1 MWLYVQYGFCLVALT
16 LFSIHDVRKRTVRLR
31 WVLMSVMGTMM
42 LRLFYSP
49 SPWWTYLLA
58 GISIT
63 VALLV
68 ISAMNSQQI
77 GGGDIQLFGW
87 LGFTIGFSM
96 TVFVLGFTAV
106 FAVIYSLL
114 LKKKS
119 FPLVPFMLI
128 SFMLLLILQW
138 KVGAL

>member
-1 MWLYVQYGFCLVALT
+1 MYVQYGFCLIALM
-16 LFSIHDVRKRTVRLR
+16 LFSIHDIRTREVPLR

-106 FAVIYSLL
+106 FAIIYSLL
-114 LKKKS
+114 MKRKS
-119 FPLVPFMLI
+119 YPLVPFILL
-128 SFMLLLILQW
+128 SFIVFLLLHWEAGI
-138 KVGAL
+138 